1 LTTVD
6 RGQIYEQPAVRQALG
21 ETLRP
26 GGLSLTQRA
35 LDICALPPGSRVLDA
50 GCGSGATVEYL
61 WDHGYRAAGADLST
75 VLLQSGRQCR
85 PVLPLVQADS
95 AYLPFAAAQLDAVIT
110 ECSLSVFS
118 STDQVLAAFYR
129 MLKRDGYLI
138 ITDLYI
144 RNPDA
149 QAALQNLAPGNC
161 LCGALLREELL
172 IRLKKCGFTLK
183 TWEDYSE
190 VLKSMAGAWM
200 AAYTSSTGPGETGG
214 LDALDLHLAVARTKP
229 GYFLLVAEKL

>member
-50 GCGSGATVEYL
+50 GCGAGTTVEYL
-61 WDHGYRAAGADLST
+61 WDHGYQAAGADLST
-75 VLLQSGRQCR
+75 VLLQSDRQRR

-95 AYLPFAAAQLDAVIT
+95 AYLPFAASQMDAVIT

-129 MLKRDGYLI
+129 LLKHRGYLV

-149 QAALQNLAPGNC
+149 LEALKTLAPGNC
-161 LCGALLREELL
+161 LCGALHREEL
-172 IRLKKCGFTLK
+172 ITRLERCGLSLK
-183 TWEDYSE
+183 TWEDHSE
-190 VLKSMAGAWM
+190 VLKSMAGAWFT
-200 AAYTSSTGPGETGG
+200 AAGLSETGG
-214 LDALDLHLAVARTKP
+214 VDALDLHLAVARTRP